1 MRMKRTRLALL
12 VLGGLAILAS
22 PFLVAHLF
30 WRAQAWRTARIQLID
45 YSVPFVSAREHR
57 GAVWLLN
64 YEKYRAPAEPHWE
77 LLHSYAGYDPTDRE
91 HFRPISSVDLSA
103 TDWVFVADAYGVYK
117 NDLRDIAHE
126 EAHMDFNQRIVGGLS
141 AADAAALAAHVA
153 RGRHLFLE
161 FNSMEEPTTPEV
173 RATVEALVGV
183 HWTGWTGRTFP
194 DLRDTTDVPWWLPR
208 LYKEQYGDGPLPYGP
223 TLALVHRSGK
233 MLLVSGFLTYDV
245 APAITVTELGAEQI
259 PLATGRT
266 DYHYWFPVLEAAPG
280 TEVLA
285 ELAFKPGR
293 DIDSVRAIAAIPARI
308 PMLTRTVVDGSHRVY
323 LAADLSDVD
332 FDPGAYAFAGLARLH
347 AGIPA
352 DPRIYNSSR
361 AFWEFYVPAVSK
373 LLRAPYEAAALPAAP
388 PATR

>member
-1 MRMKRTRLALL
+1 MKRTRLALL
-12 VLGGLAILAS
+12 VVGGLTVLAS
-22 PFLVAHLF
+22 PFLVAHVV
-30 WRAQAWRTARIQLID
+30 WRLQAWRAPRIQLVD

-91 HFRPISSVDLSA
+91 DFRPISSVDLSS

-117 NDLRDIAHE
+117 NDLLGIRHE

-141 AADAAALAAHVA
+141 AADAGALASHVG

-161 FNSMEEPTTPEV
+161 FNSMEEPTTPDV
-173 RATVEALVGV
+173 RAMVEGLVGV
-183 HWTGWTGRTFP
+183 HWTGWAGRTFP

-208 LYKEQYGDGPLPYGP
+208 LYKEQYGDGPLPFGP

-233 MLLVSGFLTYDV
+233 MLLVTSFLTYNV
-245 APAITVTELGAEQI
+245 SPAIAMTDLGEQAL
-259 PLATGRT
+259 PRATGHS
-266 DYHYWFPVLEAAPG
+266 DYHYWFPVLEAQPG

-285 ELAFKPGR
+285 EFVFKPGAKM
-293 DIDSVRAIAAIPARI
+293 DSMRATAGIPARI
-308 PMLTRTVVDGSHRVY
+308 PMLTRLKVGGSHRVY
-323 LAADLSDVD
+323 LAADLSDTD

-361 AFWEFYVPAVSK
+361 AFWEFYVPAVST
-373 LLRAPYEAAALPAAP
+373 LLRAPFEPAALPAATA
-388 PATR
+388 ATR